1 MEINIALT
9 GNPNCGK
16 TTVFNALTGS
26 DRYVGNWPGVT
37 VDKGEGRLR
46 GRKDVTVIDLPG
58 VYSLSPYTAEEVIT
72 RDCVTSGEPD
82 VILNVTDASNIE
94 RSLYLTTQ
102 LMETGLPV
110 LLMLN
115 MMDAAEKKGVV
126 IDRGKLSGLLG
137 VPVMAA
143 SAVKG
148 QGIAEAAEKAA
159 SLAGAA
165 PARHTAFYTAEIE
178 KALQTIENLIK
189 GAASPE
195 AVPAA
200 RLRWYAVKLFERDEG
215 VLARLSLPK
224 AAAQQI
230 EATVARCEKQARDTS
245 DSIIISQRYAY
256 VERTVKQ
263 CVIKPQTALTP
274 TGKADRIL
282 TGKFTALP
290 VFLLIMTL
298 VYFLSVGT
306 AGAFL
311 SDFFKDTVIGQWL
324 TAPLQAFLRDVNCA
338 GWLQSLILDGIMGG
352 VGSVLGF
359 LPQLTLLFLML
370 SILEDCGY
378 MSRVAFIMDR
388 FFRFFGLSGKSFIPM
403 LIATG
408 CGVPA
413 IMSSR
418 TVDNPAH
425 RRMTIITA
433 TFMPCGA
440 KLPVIA
446 LTAAVFFG
454 GAWWIAP
461 VCYISGA
468 LAVLL
473 SGLILKKTGIFSAG
487 ETPFVMELP
496 DYHLPRPARLLSTL
510 WERCFSFIKRAGSVI
525 LLASAALWFLSS
537 FGWINGGLRMVSDPS
552 FSILRFIGEE
562 LSAVFIPLGFGNWQS
577 AVASVMGLLAK
588 EELVGAFGVLG
599 SAESILGSSLSAFS
613 FLMFNLLCAPCFAAI
628 SAMSKELSNPF
639 MTAFALCYQ
648 TAFAYTVSLCIYQL
662 GSLAITGKFT
672 ALTAIAL
679 LAMAAAV
686 FLIIKPAK
694 ISRKLL
700 TNQRKRV

>member
-1 MEINIALT
+1 MKTKIALA

-26 DRYVGNWPGVT
+26 DRYVGNWAGVT
-37 VDKGEGRLR
+37 VDKGEGRL
-46 GRKDVTVIDLPG
+46 KINKNAAVTDLPG

-72 RDCVTSGEPD
+72 RDYITSDAPD
-82 VILNVTDASNIE
+82 VILNITDASNIR

-102 LMETGLPV
+102 LMETGLPL

-115 MMDAAEKKGVV
+115 MMDAAEKKGIV
-126 IDRGKLSGLLG
+126 IDHKKLSKLLG
-137 VPVMAA
+137 IPVVPAA
-143 SAVKG
+143 AAKG
-148 QGIAEAAEKAA
+148 QGITEAAEKAVT
-159 SLAGAA
+159 LAGTETSY
-165 PARHTAFYTAEIE
+165 PTAFYTPQTE
-178 KALQTIENLIK
+178 KALQNIENLVK
-189 GAASPE
+189 E
-195 AVPAA
+195 AVSPA
-200 RLRWYAVKLFERDEG
+200 RLRWYAVKLFERDSG
-215 VLARLSLPK
+215 VIGELNLP
-224 AAAQQI
+224 AQISRQI
-230 EATVARCEKQARDTS
+230 EALVTTREKQSGDTS
-245 DSIIISQRYAY
+245 DSIIVNERYNY
-256 VERTVKQ
+256 VEQIVKQ
-263 CVIKPQTALTP
+263 CVIPPKSTLTP
-274 TGKADRIL
+274 TQKADRIL

-290 VFLLIMTL
+290 AFLLIMTV
-298 VYFLSVGT
+298 VYFLSVGA

-311 SDFFKDTVIGQWL
+311 SDFFRETVIGQWI
-324 TAPLQAFLRDVNCA
+324 TQPLQSFLRNLHCA
-338 GWLQSLILDGIMGG
+338 QWLQSLIIDGIMGG

-359 LPQLTLLFLML
+359 LPQLAVLFLML

-446 LTAAVFFG
+446 LVSTVFFD

-461 VCYISGA
+461 VCYFAGVA
-468 LAVLL
+468 AVLI
-473 SGLILKKTGIFSAG
+473 SGLILKKTKLFAPE

-496 DYHLPRPARLLSTL
+496 DYHLPRPSQLFSTL
-510 WERCFSFIKRAGSVI
+510 WQRCFSFIKRAGSVI

-537 FGWINGGLRMVSDPS
+537 FGWINGSLRMVVDPAN
-552 FSILRFIGEE
+552 SILRFIGEE
-562 LSAVFIPLGFGNWQS
+562 LSALFIPLGFGNWQS

-599 SAESILGSSLSAFS
+599 SPESILGSSLASFS
-613 FLMFNLLCAPCFAAI
+613 FLMFNLLCVPCFASVSAI
-628 SAMSKELSNPF
+628 GKELASPF
-639 MTAFALCYQ
+639 ETAFALCYQ
-648 TAFAYTVSLCIYQL
+648 TAFAYTVSLCIYQF
-662 GSLAITGKFT
+662 GSFAITGSFT
-672 ALTAIAL
+672 VLTVIAL
-679 LAMAAAV
+679 LALGAV
-686 FLIIKPAK
+686 LLLIIRPEKNTK
-694 ISRKLL
+694 TLL
-700 TNQRKRV
+700 TKKRKRV

>member
-1 MEINIALT
+1 MEIKIALA

-26 DRYVGNWPGVT
+26 DRYVGNWAGVT
-37 VDKGEGRLR
+37 VDKGEGQLR
-46 GRKDVTVIDLPG
+46 GRKDVTVVDLPG
-58 VYSLSPYTAEEVIT
+58 VYSLSPYTSEEVIT
-72 RDCVTSGEPD
+72 RDFAVSDEPQ
-82 VILNVTDASNIE
+82 VILNVADASNIE

-102 LMETGLPV
+102 LMEAGLPL

-115 MMDAAEKKGVV
+115 MMDAAEKKGIV
-126 IDRGKLSGLLG
+126 IDCGKLSVLLG

-143 SAVKG
+143 AAAKG

-159 SLAGAA
+159 SLAGTA
-165 PARHTAFYTAEIE
+165 PAFHASFYTSETE
-178 KALQTIENLIK
+178 KTLQTIEKLIK
-189 GAASPE
+189 GA
-195 AVPAA
+195 VPPA
-200 RLRWYAVKLFERDEG
+200 RLRWYAVKLFERDKD
-215 VLARLSLPK
+215 VLAGLALPK
-224 AAAQQI
+224 AVSAQI
-230 EATVARCEKQARDTS
+230 EAAVTRREKQAGDSS
-245 DSIIISQRYAY
+245 DGILISERYAY
-256 VERTVKQ
+256 AEHIVKQ
-263 CVIKPQTALTP
+263 CVIKPQARLTP
-274 TGKADRIL
+274 TQKADLLL

-290 VFLLIMTL
+290 IFLLIMTA

-311 SDFFKDTVIGQWL
+311 SDFFRETVIGQWI
-324 TAPLQAFLRDVNCA
+324 TSPLQSFLQNVSCA
-338 GWLQSLILDGIMGG
+338 GWLQSLIIDGIMGG

-425 RRMTIITA
+425 RRMTVITA

-446 LTAAVFFG
+446 LISTVFFG

-461 VCYISGA
+461 VCYVSGA
-468 LAVLL
+468 LAVLA
-473 SGLILKKTGIFSAG
+473 SGLILKKMSFFAAG

-496 DYHLPRPARLLSTL
+496 DYHLPRPSHLLSTL
-510 WERCFSFIKRAGSVI
+510 WERCWSFIKRAGSVI

-537 FGWINGGLRMVSDPS
+537 FGWANGSLHMVADPAN
-552 FSILRFIGEE
+552 SILRFVGEE
-562 LSAVFIPLGFGNWQS
+562 IAAVFAPLGFGSWQA

-599 SAESILGSSLSAFS
+599 SAESVLGGSLSAFS

-628 SAMSKELSNPF
+628 SAIAREMHDPF
-639 MTAFALCYQ
+639 WTAFALCWQ

-662 GSLAITGKFT
+662 GSFVITGAFT
-672 ALTAIAL
+672 VLTAIAL
-679 LAMAAAV
+679 LALAAAI
-686 FLIIKPAK
+686 FLMVRPAK
-694 ISRKLL
+694 KSKLLL
-700 TNQRKRV
+700 TNKRRRV

>member
-1 MEINIALT
+1 MEIKIALA

-26 DRYVGNWPGVT
+26 DRYVGNWAGVT
-37 VDKGEGRLR
+37 VDKGEGRLK
-46 GRKDVTVIDLPG
+46 GRKEVTVTDLPG

-72 RDCVTSGEPD
+72 RDYITSDEPH
-82 VILNVTDASNIE
+82 VILNVADASNIE

-102 LMETGLPV
+102 LAETGLPL

-126 IDRGKLSGLLG
+126 IDCEKLSKLLG

-148 QGIAEAAEKAA
+148 QGITEAAEKAA
-159 SLAGAA
+159 ALAGTV
-165 PARHTAFYTAEIE
+165 PSCPTVFYTPETE
-178 KALQTIENLIK
+178 KALQTIEKLIK
-189 GAASPE
+189 GAAP
-195 AVPAA
+195 PA

-215 VLARLSLPK
+215 ALAELALPK
-224 AAAQQI
+224 AVTQQVEAA
-230 EATVARCEKQARDTS
+230 AANREKQANDAS
-245 DSIIISQRYAY
+245 DSIIISERYAY
-256 VERTVKQ
+256 VERIVKQ
-263 CVIKPQTALTP
+263 CVIKPKAALTP
-274 TGKADRIL
+274 TQKADRLL

-290 VFLLIMTL
+290 IFLLIMTL

-311 SDFFKDTVIGQWL
+311 SDFFKETVIGQWL
-324 TAPLQAFLRDVNCA
+324 TRPLHSFLQTVNCA
-338 GWLQSLILDGIMGG
+338 HWLQSLIIDGIMGG

-446 LTAAVFFG
+446 LISTVFFG

-468 LAVLL
+468 LAVLV
-473 SGLILKKTGIFSAG
+473 SGLMLKKTGFKLRLFAAE

-496 DYHLPRPARLLSTL
+496 DYHLPRPSRLLSTV

-537 FGWINGGLRMVSDPS
+537 FGWINGELRMVTDPAN
-552 FSILRFIGEE
+552 SILRFIGEE
-562 LSAVFIPLGFGNWQS
+562 IAAVFIPLGFGNWQS

-628 SAMSKELSNPF
+628 SAMAKELGSPF
-639 MTAFALCYQ
+639 LTAFALCWQ

-662 GSLAITGKFT
+662 GSFAITGRFT
-672 ALTAIAL
+672 VLTATTL
-679 LAMAAAV
+679 FVLAAAL
-686 FLIIKPAK
+686 FLIIRPAK
-694 ISRKLL
+694 IPPKLL
-700 TNQRKRV
+700 TNKRKRV

>member
-1 MEINIALT
+1 MEIKIALA

-16 TTVFNALTGS
+16 TTVFNLLTGA
-26 DRYVGNWPGVT
+26 DRYVGNWAGVT
-37 VDKGEGRLR
+37 VDKGEGRLK
-46 GRKDVTVIDLPG
+46 GRKDVTAVDLPG

-72 RDCVTSGEPD
+72 RDYVVSNEPH

-102 LMETGLPV
+102 LMETGLPL

-115 MMDAAEKKGVV
+115 MMDAAEKKGLVT
-126 IDRGKLSGLLG
+126 DTHKLSTLLG
-137 VPVMAA
+137 VPVVTA

-148 QGIAEAAEKAA
+148 HGVTEAAEKAA
-159 SLAGAA
+159 LLAGTATA
-165 PARHTAFYTAEIE
+165 YPTAFYTPETE
-178 KALQTIENLIK
+178 KALQAIEKLIK
-189 GAASPE
+189 E
-195 AVPAA
+195 AVPVD
-200 RLRWYAVKLFERDEG
+200 RLRWYAVKLFERDEA
-215 VLARLSLPK
+215 VIAELALPK
-224 AAAQQI
+224 QISQQI
-230 EATVARCEKQARDTS
+230 EAAVIQREKRANDVS
-245 DSIIISQRYAY
+245 DSIIIAERYNF
-256 VERTVKQ
+256 VERIVRQ
-263 CVIKPQTALTP
+263 CVIKPKASLTS
-274 TGKADRIL
+274 TQKADRLL
-282 TGKFTALP
+282 TGRFTALP
-290 VFLLIMTL
+290 IFLLIMTL

-311 SDFFKDTVIGQWL
+311 SDFFKETVIGQWITL
-324 TAPLQAFLRDVNCA
+324 PLQTFLHNVNCA
-338 GWLQSLILDGIMGG
+338 AWLQSLMIDGIMGG

-413 IMSSR
+413 IMASR

-425 RRMTIITA
+425 RRMTVITA

-446 LTAAVFFG
+446 LISTVFFG

-461 VCYISGA
+461 LCYIAGA
-468 LAVLL
+468 AAVLL
-473 SGLILKKTGIFSAG
+473 SGLILKKTGLFADSDS
-487 ETPFVMELP
+487 PFVMELP
-496 DYHLPRPARLLSTL
+496 DYHLPRPARLLSAV

-525 LLASAALWFLSS
+525 LLASAALWFLGS
-537 FGWINGGLRMVSDPS
+537 FGWINGSLRMVTDPS
-552 FSILRFIGEE
+552 NSILRFIGERIA
-562 LSAVFIPLGFGNWQS
+562 AVFIPLGFGNWQA

-628 SAMSKELSNPF
+628 SAIAKEMSDPF
-639 MTAFALCYQ
+639 WTAFTLCYQ

-662 GSLAITGKFT
+662 GSLAITGNFTVLT
-672 ALTAIAL
+672 ALAL
-679 LAMAAAV
+679 SALAAAL

-694 ISRKLL
+694 IPPKMLTKTRKG
-700 TNQRKRV
+700 V

>member
-1 MEINIALT
+1 MEIKIALA

-26 DRYVGNWPGVT
+26 DRYVGNWAGVT
-37 VDKGEGRLR
+37 VDKGEGRLK
-46 GRKDVTVIDLPG
+46 GRKDVTVVDLPG
-58 VYSLSPYTAEEVIT
+58 VYSLSPYTAEEVIA
-72 RDCVTSGEPD
+72 RDYITSEEPQ

-115 MMDAAEKKGVV
+115 MMDAAEKKKIVTDCEKLEGV
-126 IDRGKLSGLLG
+126 LG
-137 VPVMAA
+137 VTVMSAA
-143 SAVKG
+143 AVKG

-159 SLAGAA
+159 SLAGTA
-165 PARHTAFYTAEIE
+165 PSHPTAFYTSETE
-178 KALQTIENLIK
+178 KALQTIENLIR
-189 GAASPE
+189 G
-195 AVPAA
+195 AVPPA
-200 RLRWYAVKLFERDEG
+200 RLRWYAVKLFERDSG
-215 VLARLSLPK
+215 VTAELALPK
-224 AAAQQI
+224 GVSEQI
-230 EATVARCEKQARDTS
+230 EAAVTRREKQTGDTS
-245 DSIIISQRYAY
+245 DSIIIGERYSF

-263 CVIKPQTALTP
+263 CVIKQKAALTP
-274 TGKADRIL
+274 SQRADRIL

-298 VYFLSVGT
+298 VYFLSVGA

-311 SDFFKDTVIGQWL
+311 SDFFKETVIGQWL
-324 TAPLQAFLRDVNCA
+324 THPLQAFLQSISCA
-338 GWLQSLILDGIMGG
+338 PWLQSLIIDGIVGG

-359 LPQLTLLFLML
+359 LPQLALLFLML

-425 RRMTIITA
+425 RRMTVITA

-446 LTAAVFFG
+446 LISTVFFG

-461 VCYISGA
+461 LCYISGA
-468 LAVLL
+468 AAVLI
-473 SGLILKKTGIFSAG
+473 SGLILKKTGLFAAE

-496 DYHLPRPARLLSTL
+496 DYHLPLPSRLFSTV

-525 LLASAALWFLSS
+525 LLASSALWFLSS
-537 FGWINGGLRMVSDPS
+537 FGWINGALRMTADPS
-552 FSILRFIGEE
+552 FSILRNIGEE
-562 LSAVFIPLGFGNWQS
+562 IAAVFAPLGFGNWQA

-599 SAESILGSSLSAFS
+599 SADSVLGGSLSAFS

-628 SAMSKELSNPF
+628 SAIAKEMSSPF
-639 MTAFALCYQ
+639 WTAFALCWQ

-662 GSLAITGKFT
+662 GSFAVSGSFT
-672 ALTAIAL
+672 VMTAFALFAL
-679 LAMAAAV
+679 AAV
-686 FLIIKPAK
+686 IFLMIKPTAK
-694 ISRKLL
+694 YRKKTKTLL
-700 TNQRKRV
+700 TKTRKRV

>member
-1 MEINIALT
+1 MEIKIALS

-16 TTVFNALTGS
+16 TTVFNLLTGS

-37 VDKGEGRLR
+37 VDKGEGRLK
-46 GRKDVTVIDLPG
+46 GRKDVALIDLPG

-72 RDCVTSGEPD
+72 RDYVASGEPD
-82 VILNVTDASNIE
+82 VILNVADASSIE

-102 LMETGLPV
+102 FMEMGLPL

-126 IDRGKLSGLLG
+126 IDCGKLSGLLG

-148 QGIAEAAEKAA
+148 LGISEAAEKAA
-159 SLAGAA
+159 SLVGTTAA
-165 PARHTAFYTAEIE
+165 YPTVFYSHETERT
-178 KALQTIENLIK
+178 LQTIEKLIK
-189 GAASPE
+189 GA
-195 AVPAA
+195 VPPA

-215 VLARLSLPK
+215 ATRELSLPK

-230 EATVARCEKQARDTS
+230 ETAVARREIQACDTS
-245 DSIIISQRYAY
+245 DSIVISERYAY
-256 VERTVKQ
+256 VERIVKQ
-263 CVIKPQTALTP
+263 CVIKPEARLTP
-274 TGKADRIL
+274 TQKADRLL

-290 VFLLIMTL
+290 IFLLIMTA

-311 SDFFKDTVIGQWL
+311 SDFFRDTVIGQWI
-324 TAPLQAFLRDVNCA
+324 TVPLQGFLQGVSCA
-338 GWLQSLILDGIMGG
+338 PWLQSLILDGIMGG

-359 LPQLTLLFLML
+359 LPQLSLLFLML
-370 SILEDCGY
+370 SLLEDCGY

-418 TVDNPAH
+418 TIDNPAH
-425 RRMTIITA
+425 RRMTVITA

-440 KLPVIA
+440 KLPIIA
-446 LTAAVFFG
+446 LVGTVFFG
-454 GAWWIAP
+454 GAWWVAP
-461 VCYISGA
+461 LCYIAGA
-468 LAVLL
+468 VSVLL
-473 SGLILKKTGIFSAG
+473 SGVMLKKTGLFAA
-487 ETPFVMELP
+487 EDTPFVMELP
-496 DYHLPRPARLLSTL
+496 DYHLPRPSRLLDTVC
-510 WERCFSFIKRAGSVI
+510 ERCFSFVRRAGSVI
-525 LLASAALWFLSS
+525 LLASLALWFLSS
-537 FGWINGGLRMVSDPS
+537 FGWINGSLHMVADPS
-552 FSILRFIGEE
+552 DSVLRLVGGNIAPMF
-562 LSAVFIPLGFGNWQS
+562 APLGFGNWQS

-599 SAESILGSSLSAFS
+599 SAESILSSSLSAFS

-628 SAMSKELSNPF
+628 SAIAKELNDPF
-639 MTAFALCYQ
+639 MTVFALCWQ
-648 TAFAYTVSLCIYQL
+648 TAFAYTASLCIYQL
-662 GSLAITGKFT
+662 GSFAVTGNFT
-672 ALTAIAL
+672 VLTAIAL
-679 LAMAAAV
+679 LALAAAV

-694 ISRKLL
+694 IPPKLL
-700 TNQRKRV
+700 TNKRKRV

>member
-1 MEINIALT
+1 MEIKIALA

-16 TTVFNALTGS
+16 TTVFNALTGA
-26 DRYVGNWPGVT
+26 DRYVGNWAGVT

-46 GRKDVTVIDLPG
+46 GRKDVTVVDLPG
-58 VYSLSPYTAEEVIT
+58 VYSLSPYTSEEVIT
-72 RDCVTSGEPD
+72 RDYVTSEEPG
-82 VILNVTDASNIE
+82 VILNVADASGIE

-115 MMDAAEKKGVV
+115 MMDSAEKKGVV
-126 IDRGKLSGLLG
+126 IDCGKLSGLLG

-143 SAVKG
+143 SAVRG
-148 QGIAEAAEKAA
+148 QGVAEAAEKAA
-159 SLAGAA
+159 ALANTALS
-165 PARHTAFYTAEIE
+165 HSTAFYSPETE
-178 KALQTIENLIK
+178 KVLQSIENLIK
-189 GAASPE
+189 GAVSR
-195 AVPAA
+195 
-200 RLRWYAVKLFERDEG
+200 RLRWYAVKLFERDKRVIDE
-215 VLARLSLPK
+215 LALPK
-224 AAAQQI
+224 EVSRQI
-230 EATVARCEKQARDTS
+230 EAAVANREKQAGDSS
-245 DSIIISQRYAY
+245 DSIIIGERYSY
-256 VERTVKQ
+256 VERIVRQ
-263 CVIKPQTALTP
+263 CVIKPKADLTP
-274 TGKADRIL
+274 TQRADRIL

-311 SDFFKDTVIGQWL
+311 SDFFRETVIGQWI
-324 TAPLQAFLRDVNCA
+324 TQPLQSLLQSVSCA
-338 GWLQSLILDGIMGG
+338 GWLQSLIIDGIMGG

-359 LPQLTLLFLML
+359 LPQLALLFLML
-370 SILEDCGY
+370 SVLEDCGY

-425 RRMTIITA
+425 RRMTVITA

-446 LTAAVFFG
+446 LVSTVFFG

-461 VCYISGA
+461 VCYIAGA
-468 LAVLL
+468 MAVLM
-473 SGLILKKTGIFSAG
+473 SGLILKKSGFFADSDS
-487 ETPFVMELP
+487 PFVMELP
-496 DYHLPRPARLLSTL
+496 DYHLPLPSRLLSTL

-525 LLASAALWFLSS
+525 LLASVALWFLSS
-537 FGWINGGLRMVSDPS
+537 FGWINGSLRMVNDPAV
-552 FSILRFIGEE
+552 SILRFIGEE
-562 LSAVFIPLGFGNWQS
+562 IAVAFAPLGFRSWQA

-599 SAESILGSSLSAFS
+599 SAEGVLGSSLSAFS

-628 SAMSKELSNPF
+628 SAIAKEMSNPF
-639 MTAFALCYQ
+639 WTAFALCWQ
-648 TAFAYTVSLCIYQL
+648 TAFAYTVSLCVYQL
-662 GSLAITGKFT
+662 GSFAVTGDFT
-672 ALTAIAL
+672 AGTGAALCALGLALFLMLKPDGKYKKKAKTVLT
-679 LAMAAAV
+679 
-686 FLIIKPAK
+686 K
-694 ISRKLL
+694 I
-700 TNQRKRV
+700 RKRV

>member
-1 MEINIALT
+1 METKIALI

-16 TTVFNALTGS
+16 TTVFNALTGA
-26 DRYVGNWPGVT
+26 DRYVGNWAGVT
-37 VDKGEGRLR
+37 VDKGEGRLKA
-46 GRKDVTVIDLPG
+46 RKDVTVIDLPG

-72 RDCVTSGEPD
+72 RDYVTSGEPQ
-82 VILNVTDASNIE
+82 VILNVADASNIQ

-102 LMETGLPV
+102 LMETGLPL

-115 MMDAAEKKGVV
+115 MMDAAEKKGLV
-126 IDRGKLSGLLG
+126 IDCDKLSRLLG

-148 QGIAEAAEKAA
+148 QGITEAAEKAA
-159 SLAGAA
+159 SLAGTA
-165 PARHTAFYTAEIE
+165 PACTNDFYTDETE
-178 KALQTIENLIK
+178 KTLRSVENLIK
-189 GAASPE
+189 E
-195 AVPAA
+195 TVPDH
-200 RLRWYAVKLFERDEG
+200 RLRWCAVKLFEGDKE
-215 VLARLSLPK
+215 VLALPEETARRVE
-224 AAAQQI
+224 AAI
-230 EATVARCEKQARDTS
+230 ARREKQAGDTS
-245 DSIIISQRYAY
+245 DSVIISERYAY
-256 VERTVKQ
+256 VERIVKQ
-263 CVIKPQTALTP
+263 CVIKEGPALT
-274 TGKADRIL
+274 TTQKADRIL
-282 TGKFTALP
+282 TGRFTALP
-290 VFLLIMTL
+290 FFLLIMTA

-311 SDFFKDTVIGQWL
+311 SDFFKERVIAQSI
-324 TAPLQAFLRDVNCA
+324 TQPLQILLQSVSCA
-338 GWLQSLILDGIMGG
+338 DWLQSLIIDGIMGG

-425 RRMTIITA
+425 RRMTVITA

-446 LTAAVFFG
+446 LVGTVFFG

-461 VCYISGA
+461 LCYLAGA
-468 LAVLL
+468 AAVLL
-473 SGLILKKTGIFSAG
+473 SGLILKKTGLFAHSDS
-487 ETPFVMELP
+487 PFVMELP
-496 DYHLPRPARLLSTL
+496 DYRLPRPSRLLSTV

-525 LLASAALWFLSS
+525 LLASLALWFLGS
-537 FGWINGGLRMVSDPS
+537 FGWVNASLRMVSDPS
-552 FSILRFIGEE
+552 DSILRFVGGE
-562 LSAVFIPLGFGNWQS
+562 LAAVFAPLGFGSWQA

-599 SAESILGSSLSAFS
+599 SAESVLGSGLSAFS
-613 FLMFNLLCAPCFAAI
+613 FLMFNLLCAPCVAAI
-628 SAMSKELSNPF
+628 SAIAKEMGNPF
-639 MTAFALCYQ
+639 WTAFALCYQ

-662 GSLAITGKFT
+662 GSFAVTGDFT
-672 ALTAIAL
+672 LLTAFAL
-679 LAMAAAV
+679 LALAV
-686 FLIIKPAK
+686 VLLLIIKPSGK
-694 ISRKLL
+694 YKKNLKNLL
-700 TNQRKRV
+700 TKAGKGV

>member
-1 MEINIALT
+1 MEIKIALA

-16 TTVFNALTGS
+16 TTVFNALTGA
-26 DRYVGNWPGVT
+26 DRYVGNWAGVT

-46 GRKDVTVIDLPG
+46 GRKDVTIVDLPG
-58 VYSLSPYTAEEVIT
+58 VYSLSPYTSEEVIT
-72 RDCVTSGEPD
+72 RDYVTSGEPQ

-102 LMETGLPV
+102 LMETGLPL

-115 MMDAAEKKGVV
+115 MMDSAEKKGVV
-126 IDRGKLSGLLG
+126 VDCEKLSKLLG
-137 VPVMAA
+137 VQVVAA

-165 PARHTAFYTAEIE
+165 PAYPTVFYTPETE
-178 KALQTIENLIK
+178 KTLQTIENLIK
-189 GAASPE
+189 GA
-195 AVPAA
+195 VPSD
-200 RLRWYAVKLFERDEG
+200 RLRWYAIKLFERDEA
-215 VLARLSLPK
+215 VSNELALPK
-224 AAAQQI
+224 QISQQI
-230 EATVARCEKQARDTS
+230 EAAVANREKRADDT
-245 DSIIISQRYAY
+245 DHGIIISERYSY
-256 VERTVKQ
+256 VERIVKQ
-263 CVIKPQTALTP
+263 CVIKSKSRLTP
-274 TGKADRIL
+274 TQKADLIL

-290 VFLLIMTL
+290 IFLLIMTL

-311 SDFFKDTVIGQWL
+311 SDFFRETVIGQWM
-324 TAPLQAFLRDVNCA
+324 TRPLQSFLQNVNCA
-338 GWLQSLILDGIMGG
+338 GWLQSLIIDGIMGG

-418 TVDNPAH
+418 TVDDPAH

-446 LTAAVFFG
+446 LVSTVFFG

-468 LAVLL
+468 AAVLM
-473 SGLILKKTGIFSAG
+473 SGLILKKTGLFAAG
-487 ETPFVMELP
+487 SSPFVMELP
-496 DYHLPRPARLLSTL
+496 DYHLPRPSRLFSTV

-537 FGWINGGLRMVSDPS
+537 FGWINGSLRMVVDPS
-552 FSILRFIGEE
+552 NSILRFIGEE
-562 LSAVFIPLGFGNWQS
+562 IAAVFIPLGFGSWQA

-588 EELVGAFGVLG
+588 EELVGAFGVFG
-599 SAESILGSSLSAFS
+599 SAESVLGSSLSAFS

-628 SAMSKELSNPF
+628 SAIAKEMSDPF
-639 MTAFALCYQ
+639 WTAFALCWQ
-648 TAFAYTVSLCIYQL
+648 TAFAYTASLCIYQL
-662 GSLAITGKFT
+662 GSFAVTGRFT
-672 ALTAIAL
+672 ALTVIAL
-679 LAMAAAV
+679 LALAAV
-686 FLIIKPAK
+686 IFLMIKPSAK
-694 ISRKLL
+694 KSKLL
-700 TNQRKRV
+700 LTKTRKRV

>member
-1 MEINIALT
+1 MEIKIALA

-26 DRYVGNWPGVT
+26 DRYVGNWAGVT
-37 VDKGEGRLR
+37 VDKGEGRLK
-46 GRKDVTVIDLPG
+46 GRKEVTVVDLPG
-58 VYSLSPYTAEEVIT
+58 VYSLSPYTSEEVIT
-72 RDCVTSGEPD
+72 RDYITSDQPQ
-82 VILNVTDASNIE
+82 VILNVADASGIE

-102 LMETGLPV
+102 LMETGLPL

-126 IDRGKLSGLLG
+126 TDTEKLSGLLG

-159 SLAGAA
+159 SLAGTPPPR
-165 PARHTAFYTAEIE
+165 PAVFYTAETE
-178 KALQTIENLIK
+178 KVLRCIENLIK
-189 GAASPE
+189 GA
-195 AVPAA
+195 VPPA
-200 RLRWYAVKLFERDEG
+200 RLRWYAVKLFERDNG
-215 VLARLSLPK
+215 VIAELRLPK
-224 AAAQQI
+224 QISEQI
-230 EATVARCEKQARDTS
+230 EAAVTRREKQAADTS
-245 DSIIISQRYAY
+245 DGIIISERYAY
-256 VERTVKQ
+256 VERIIKQ
-263 CVIKPQTALTP
+263 CVIKPKARLTP
-274 TGKADRIL
+274 TQKADRIL
-282 TGKFTALP
+282 TGKYTALP
-290 VFLLIMTL
+290 IFLLIMTA

-306 AGAFL
+306 AGTFL
-311 SDFFKDTVIGQWL
+311 SDFFKETVIAQWL
-324 TAPLQAFLRDVNCA
+324 TRPLQALLQGVSCA
-338 GWLQSLILDGIMGG
+338 PWLQSLIIDGIMGG

-425 RRMTIITA
+425 RRMTVITA

-446 LTAAVFFG
+446 LISTVFFG

-461 VCYISGA
+461 LCYISGA
-468 LAVLL
+468 AAVLI
-473 SGLILKKTGIFSAG
+473 SGLILKKTGLFSDSG
-487 ETPFVMELP
+487 SPFVMELP
-496 DYHLPRPARLLSTL
+496 DYHLPRPARLLDTVL
-510 WERCFSFIKRAGSVI
+510 ERCFSFVKRAGSVI

-537 FGWINGGLRMVSDPS
+537 FDWINGSLRMTGDPS
-552 FSILRFIGEE
+552 CSILRTIGEGI
-562 LSAVFIPLGFGNWQS
+562 AAIFTPLGFGSWQA

-599 SAESILGSSLSAFS
+599 SAESVLGSSLSAFS

-628 SAMSKELSNPF
+628 SAIAKEMSSPF
-639 MTAFALCYQ
+639 HTAFALCWQ

-662 GSLAITGKFT
+662 GSFASTGSFT
-672 ALTAIAL
+672 LLTAISL
-679 LAMAAAV
+679 LAPSAAI
-686 FLIIKPAK
+686 FLMIKPAAK
-694 ISRKLL
+694 YGKNVKTLL
-700 TNQRKRV
+700 TNRRKRV

>member
-1 MEINIALT
+1 MEIKIALA

-26 DRYVGNWPGVT
+26 DRYVGNWAGVT

-46 GRKDVTVIDLPG
+46 GRKDITVVDLPG

-72 RDCVTSGEPD
+72 RDYVTSAEPS
-82 VILNVTDASNIE
+82 VILNVADASNIE

-115 MMDAAEKKGVV
+115 MMDSAEKKGVA
-126 IDRGKLSGLLG
+126 IDREKLSMLLG
-137 VPVMAA
+137 VPVEA
-143 SAVKG
+143 SLAVKG
-148 QGIAEAAEKAA
+148 QGVFEAAEKAA
-159 SLAGAA
+159 SLAGTSL
-165 PARHTAFYTAEIE
+165 PCGTDFYSGETE
-178 KALQTIENLIK
+178 KTLRTIEGLIK
-189 GAASPE
+189 GA
-195 AVPAA
+195 VPPS
-200 RLRWYAVKLFERDEG
+200 RLRWYAVKLFEGDSEAVSR
-215 VLARLSLPK
+215 LALPK
-224 AAAQQI
+224 AVTQQI
-230 EATVARCEKQARDTS
+230 EAAVTHRERQAKDS
-245 DSIIISQRYAY
+245 SESIIISERYSY
-256 VERTVKQ
+256 VERIVKQ
-263 CVIKPQTALTP
+263 CVIKLKPPLTP
-274 TGKADRIL
+274 SQRADRIL
-282 TGKFTALP
+282 TGKLTALP
-290 VFLLIMTL
+290 VFLLIMTA
-298 VYFLSVGT
+298 VYFLSVGA

-311 SDFFKDTVIGQWL
+311 SDFFKEVVIAGWL
-324 TAPLQAFLRDVNCA
+324 TRPLQAFLQSVSCA
-338 GWLQSLILDGIMGG
+338 DWLQSLIVDGIMGG

-425 RRMTIITA
+425 RRMTVITA

-446 LTAAVFFG
+446 LIATVFFG

-461 VCYISGA
+461 LCYLAGMT
-468 LAVLL
+468 AVLV
-473 SGLILKKTGIFSAG
+473 SGLILKKTGLFAEG
-487 ETPFVMELP
+487 DTPFVMELP
-496 DYHLPRPARLLSTL
+496 DYHLPQPARLLATV

-537 FGWINGGLRMVSDPS
+537 FGWINGALRMVSDPAS
-552 FSILRFIGEE
+552 SILRLIGGEI
-562 LSAVFIPLGFGNWQS
+562 AAIFVPLGFGSWQA

-599 SAESILGSSLSAFS
+599 SAEAVLGGSLSALS
-613 FLMFNLLCAPCFAAI
+613 FLMFNLLCAPCIAAI
-628 SAMSKELSNPF
+628 SAIAKEMGNPF
-639 MTAFALCYQ
+639 WTAFALCYQ

-662 GSLAITGKFT
+662 GSFAATGNFTVFT
-672 ALTAIAL
+672 AFSLIAL
-679 LAMAAAV
+679 AAV
-686 FLIIKPAK
+686 LFLIIKPSAK
-694 ISRKLL
+694 NKKILL
-700 TNQRKRV
+700 TKRRKGV

>member
-1 MEINIALT
+1 MKIKIALA

-16 TTVFNALTGS
+16 TTVFNALTGA
-26 DRYVGNWPGVT
+26 DRYVGNWAGVT
-37 VDKGEGRLR
+37 VDKGEGRLK
-46 GRKDVTVIDLPG
+46 GRKEVTVIDLPG

-72 RDCVTSGEPD
+72 RDCVTSDEPNA
-82 VILNVTDASNIE
+82 ILNVADASNIE

-102 LMETGLPV
+102 LMETGLP
-110 LLMLN
+110 LMLMLN

-126 IDRGKLSGLLG
+126 TDVEKLSKLLG

-148 QGIAEAAEKAA
+148 QGITEAAEKAA
-159 SLAGAA
+159 SLAGTAA
-165 PARHTAFYTAEIE
+165 AYPTAFYTRETE
-178 KALQTIENLIK
+178 KALQTIEHLIK
-189 GAASPE
+189 GTVLP
-195 AVPAA
+195 A

-215 VLARLSLPK
+215 VIRELALPK
-224 AAAQQI
+224 TVTQQI
-230 EATVARCEKQARDTS
+230 EAAVTHREKQACDTS
-245 DSIIISQRYAY
+245 DSIIISERYTY
-256 VERTVKQ
+256 IERIVKQ
-263 CVIKPQTALTP
+263 CVIKPKSVLTP
-274 TGKADRIL
+274 TQKADRLL

-290 VFLLIMTL
+290 IFLLIMTA

-311 SDFFKDTVIGQWL
+311 SDFFKETVIGQWI
-324 TAPLQAFLRDVNCA
+324 THPLQSLLQTVNCA
-338 GWLQSLILDGIMGG
+338 DWLQSLIIDGIMGG

-418 TVDNPAH
+418 TIDDPAH
-425 RRMTIITA
+425 RRMTVITA

-446 LTAAVFFG
+446 LVGTVFFG
-454 GAWWIAP
+454 GAWWVAP
-461 VCYISGA
+461 VCYLAGA
-468 LAVLL
+468 VSVLV
-473 SGLILKKTGIFSAG
+473 SGLILKKTGLFADRD
-487 ETPFVMELP
+487 TPFVMELP
-496 DYHLPRPARLLSTL
+496 DYHLPRPSRLLGTV
-510 WERCFSFIKRAGSVI
+510 WERCFSFVKRAGSVI
-525 LLASAALWFLSS
+525 LLASAALWFLSG
-537 FGWINGGLRMVSDPS
+537 FGWVNGALRMAADPAN
-552 FSILRFIGEE
+552 SILRFIGEE
-562 LSAVFIPLGFGNWQS
+562 IAVLFVPLGFGNWQS

-588 EELVGAFGVLG
+588 EELVGTFGVLG
-599 SAESILGSSLSAFS
+599 SAESILSSSLSAFS

-628 SAMSKELSNPF
+628 SAIAKELSDPF
-639 MTAFALCYQ
+639 LTAFALCYQ

-662 GSLAITGKFT
+662 GSFAVTGNFTVLT
-672 ALTAIAL
+672 ALAL
-679 LAMAAAV
+679 LVLAAVV
-686 FLIIKPAK
+686 FLIIKPAGK
-694 ISRKLL
+694 HGKNRKPC
-700 TNQRKRV
+700 

>member
-1 MEINIALT
+1 MEIKIALT

-26 DRYVGNWPGVT
+26 DRYVGNWAGVT
-37 VDKGEGRLR
+37 VDKGEGRLK
-46 GRKDVTVIDLPG
+46 GNNNVTVVDLPG

-72 RDCVTSGEPD
+72 RDYITSGEPH
-82 VILNVTDASNIE
+82 VILNVADASNIE

-102 LMETGLPV
+102 LMEAGLPV

-115 MMDAAEKKGVV
+115 MMDSAEKKGIVT
-126 IDRGKLSGLLG
+126 DTEKLSGLLG
-137 VPVMAA
+137 VPAASA

-148 QGIAEAAEKAA
+148 QGTYEAAKKAA
-159 SLAGAA
+159 SLANTD
-165 PARHTAFYTAEIE
+165 PPCPVSFYTPETE

-189 GAASPE
+189 GAVAP
-195 AVPAA
+195 A
-200 RLRWYAVKLFERDEG
+200 RLRWYAVKLFERDKAVQKE
-215 VLARLSLPK
+215 LSLPK
-224 AAAQQI
+224 QITQQI
-230 EATVARCEKQARDTS
+230 EAAAANREKQAGDTS
-245 DSIIISQRYAY
+245 DSIIISERYSF
-256 VERTVKQ
+256 VERVVGS
-263 CVIKPQTALTP
+263 CVIKPKACLTP
-274 TGKADRIL
+274 TQKADRLL
-282 TGKFTALP
+282 TGKYTALP
-290 VFLLIMTL
+290 IFLLIMTL

-311 SDFFKDTVIGQWL
+311 SDFFKETVIGQWII
-324 TAPLQAFLRDVNCA
+324 APLQAFLQNADCA
-338 GWLQSLILDGIMGG
+338 SWLQSLIIDGILGG

-359 LPQLTLLFLML
+359 LPQLALLFLML

-446 LTAAVFFG
+446 LISTVFFG

-461 VCYISGA
+461 VCYIAGA
-468 LAVLL
+468 AAVLA
-473 SGLILKKTGIFSAG
+473 SGLILKKIRFFSSG

-496 DYHLPRPARLLSTL
+496 DYHLPVPARLLNTV
-510 WERCFSFIKRAGSVI
+510 WERCFSFVKRAGSVI
-525 LLASAALWFLSS
+525 LLASAALWFLCS
-537 FGWINGGLRMVSDPS
+537 FGWVNGSLHMVSDPS
-552 FSILRFIGEE
+552 ASILRLIGEDIA
-562 LSAVFIPLGFGNWQS
+562 AVFIPLGFGNWQS

-599 SAESILGSSLSAFS
+599 SAESILGGSLSAFS
-613 FLMFNLLCAPCFAAI
+613 FLMFNLLWAPCFAAI
-628 SAMSKELSNPF
+628 SAMAKELSDPF

-662 GSLAITGKFT
+662 GSFAATGNFTVMT
-672 ALTAIAL
+672 ALAL
-679 LAMAAAV
+679 SVFAAAL

-694 ISRKLL
+694 IPPKLL
-700 TNQRKRV
+700 TKTRKRV

>member
-1 MEINIALT
+1 METKIALT

-16 TTVFNALTGS
+16 TTVFNLLTGS
-26 DRYVGNWPGVT
+26 DRYVGNWAGVT
-37 VDKGEGRLR
+37 VDKGEGRLK
-46 GRKDVTVIDLPG
+46 GNKNVTVVDLPG

-72 RDCVTSGEPD
+72 RDYITSGEPD
-82 VILNVTDASNIE
+82 VILNVADASNIE

-102 LMETGLPV
+102 LMETGLP
-110 LLMLN
+110 LLVMLN
-115 MMDAAEKKGVV
+115 MMDSAEKKGIV
-126 IDRGKLSGLLG
+126 IDTEKLSGLLG

-148 QGIAEAAEKAA
+148 QGICEAAERAA
-159 SLAGAA
+159 LLAGRSALYSVG
-165 PARHTAFYTAEIE
+165 FYSAETE
-178 KALQTIENLIK
+178 KALRTIEALIK
-189 GAASPE
+189 GTVPE
-195 AVPAA
+195 N
-200 RLRWYAVKLFERDEG
+200 RLRWYAVKLFEREDVTPDLPEA
-215 VLARLSLPK
+215 AR
-224 AAAQQI
+224 AQI
-230 EATVARCEKQARDTS
+230 EAAVSRRERQAGDS
-245 DSIIISQRYAY
+245 SVSIIISERYAY
-256 VERTVKQ
+256 VEGIVSQ
-263 CVIKPQTALTP
+263 GVFKPKIRLTP
-274 TGKADRIL
+274 TQKADRLL

-290 VFLLIMTL
+290 IFLLIMTL

-311 SDFFKDTVIGQWL
+311 SDFFRETVIGQWI
-324 TAPLQAFLRDVNCA
+324 TAPLQSFLEYVSCA
-338 GWLQSLILDGIMGG
+338 PWLQSLIIDGIMGG

-446 LTAAVFFG
+446 LISTVFFG

-461 VCYISGA
+461 VCYIAGA
-468 LAVLL
+468 AAVLV
-473 SGLILKKTGIFSAG
+473 SGLILKRFFSAE

-496 DYHLPRPARLLSTL
+496 DYHLPQPAQLLGTV

-525 LLASAALWFLSS
+525 LLASAALWFLGS

-552 FSILRFIGEE
+552 NSILRFIGE
-562 LSAVFIPLGFGNWQS
+562 SIAVLFVPLGFGSWQS

-599 SAESILGSSLSAFS
+599 GAESVLGSGLSAFS
-613 FLMFNLLCAPCFAAI
+613 FLMFNLLCAPCIAAV
-628 SAMSKELSNPF
+628 SAMAKELNKPL

-648 TAFAYTVSLCIYQL
+648 TAFAYVVSLCIYQL
-662 GSLAITGKFT
+662 GSFFTG
-672 ALTAIAL
+672 
-679 LAMAAAV
+679 
-686 FLIIKPAK
+686 
-694 ISRKLL
+694 
-700 TNQRKRV
+700 